1 MEAIWQDDEMQ
12 GYRKEDQM
20 KKEKVVKVS
29 EIMGF
34 APSSSGGSYISR
46 LLIESEGVGS
56 SRLMLVHATLKP
68 GEAPGDAAAHPTP
81 YDEAY
86 YILRGQGL
94 MEFGGGEESY
104 EVGPDT
110 AIFIPAD
117 TLHKITNTGTEDLEF
132 LTIWPITP
140 AEEGVNGVLDE
151 RKRLWGT
158 NFRKVDG

>member
-1 MEAIWQDDEMQ
+1 
-12 GYRKEDQM
+12 M
-20 KKEKVVKVS
+20 KKEKIVKVS
-29 EIMGF
+29 EIKGF
-34 APSSSGGSYISR
+34 APSSSGSSYISR

-68 GEAPGDAAAHPTP
+68 GEAPGDAADHPTP

-94 MEFGGGEESY
+94 MEFGDGAESY

-140 AEEGVNGVLDE
+140 AEEGVNGVFDE

-158 NFRKVDG
+158 NFKKVDAK

>member
-1 MEAIWQDDEMQ
+1 MKTQ
-12 GYRKEDQM
+12 GYRKEDLM

-29 EIMGF
+29 EIKGF
-34 APSSSGGSYISR
+34 APSGSGGNYISR

-56 SRLMLVHATLKP
+56 ARLMLVHATLKP
-68 GEAPGDAAAHPTP
+68 GKAPGDAAAHPTP

-86 YILRGQGL
+86 YILRGHGL
-94 MEFGGGEESY
+94 MEFGDGEESY
-104 EVGPDT
+104 KVGPDT

-140 AEEGVNGVLDE
+140 AEEGVNGVFDE
-151 RKRLWGT
+151 RKRLWGKS
-158 NFRKVDG
+158 FRKVDG

>member
-1 MEAIWQDDEMQ
+1 MKTQ
-12 GYRKEDQM
+12 GYRKEDLM

-29 EIMGF
+29 EIKGF
-34 APSSSGGSYISR
+34 APSGSGGNYISR

-56 SRLMLVHATLKP
+56 ARLMLVHATLKP
-68 GEAPGDAAAHPTP
+68 GKAPGDAAAHPTP

-86 YILRGQGL
+86 YILRGHGL
-94 MEFGGGEESY
+94 MEFGDGEESY

-140 AEEGVNGVLDE
+140 AEEGVNGVFDE

-158 NFRKVDG
+158 SFRKVDG

>member
-1 MEAIWQDDEMQ
+1 M
-12 GYRKEDQM
+12 
-20 KKEKVVKVS
+20 KEKVVKVS

-34 APSSSGGSYISR
+34 IMPDSDGSYISR

-68 GEAPGDAAAHPTP
+68 NKSPGCSASHPAP

-86 YILRGQGL
+86 YILRGRGL
-94 MEFGGGEESY
+94 MEFGDGEEVY
-104 EVGPDT
+104 EVEPDT

-117 TLHKITNTGTEDLEF
+117 TLHKITNIGTEDLEF

-140 AEEGVNGVLDE
+140 MEEGVNGVYDAR
-151 RKRLWGT
+151 RKLWGK
-158 NFRKVDG
+158 NFRKVDDGD